1 MKIDVSA
8 RQVIIQLSGTER
20 FWAFHLGSAITIP
33 VAHIKSVTNAEP
45 ASNWKEIRAPGTFIP
60 GVIKSGTYY
69 SDRGR
74 EFWYVTR
81 EKDYLILELKDEYYK
96 WITLTIDDSE
106 ALAQQ
111 IQAAIANS

>member
-1 MKIDVSA
+1 MQIYVSN
-8 RQVIIQLSGTER
+8 QEVKIQLSGTER
-20 FWAFHLGSAITIP
+20 FWAFHIGSTITIP
-33 VAHIKSVTNAEP
+33 VAHIKSVSTAEP
-45 ASNWKEIRAPGTFIP
+45 ASNWKEIRAPGAFIP
-60 GVIKSGTYY
+60 GFIKSGTYY

-96 WITLTIDDSE
+96 WITLTIDNSE
-106 ALAQQ
+106 ALARQ

>member
-1 MKIDVSA
+1 MKIDVSNH
-8 RQVIIQLSGTER
+8 QIIIHLSGTER
-20 FWAFHLGSAITIP
+20 LWAFHLGSTITIP
-33 VAHIKSVTNAEP
+33 AAHIKSVSNAEP

-96 WITLTIDDSE
+96 WITLTIDNSE
-106 ALAQQ
+106 TLAHQ